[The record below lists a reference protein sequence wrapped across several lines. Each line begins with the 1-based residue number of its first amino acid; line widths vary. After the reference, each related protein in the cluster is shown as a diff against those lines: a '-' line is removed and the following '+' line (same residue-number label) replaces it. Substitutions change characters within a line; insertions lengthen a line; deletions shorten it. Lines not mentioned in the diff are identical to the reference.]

1 MVRSSS
7 GLPHSL
13 DKLFADQPE
22 TIQLP
27 NGLTVTFQQVPAQ
40 PVVSVQAWIKTGSI
54 HEDQHLGS
62 GMSHFLE
69 HMLFKGTRKR
79 KPGEIA
85 AEVQRF
91 GGQIN
96 AYTAFDRTVY
106 YIDGPSEALGQTLE
120 LLADLTLNAA
130 LPLEELEKE
139 REVILREI
147 DMTLDDPDRLVSRA
161 LFSTAYKVHPFRYP
175 VIGHKELFERVNR
188 EVLLDYYKS
197 RYQPENMVL
206 SIAGHF
212 DREELLREIDQ
223 TFGAASRHVVK
234 PVSVQQE
241 PNQLAFRETRLF
253 GDYNTARGLLAF
265 KLPSMRHPDSPAL
278 DIMTTIIGSG
288 HSGRLRQRLRE
299 ELQLV
304 YGISATTWN
313 PGLPGLL
320 WINYHCSAEK
330 AKAAEQA
337 ILDTCHAFAN
347 NGFTEDELEK
357 ALRFASVS
365 EIHTRQT
372 ASGLASRLGLVT
384 AIVGDPN
391 YPLKYF
397 QRIHELTASDL
408 SEVAGRYFKEDS
420 LTVSSLLP
428 ESCKI
433 VARESK
439 LSSETNP
446 FQEKMLANGARLIW
460 QKDDRLPRTWMRFA
474 ALGGALY
481 EEPKTR
487 GSTSLLSTMLTRDTE
502 FQTAAEV
509 AEALESSGGF
519 MVEAS
524 GNNTF
529 SIGIEVMPDAI
540 DQGVRALNDAL
551 LHPAFSEDTLARE
564 MEAQVAHI
572 QELQDEVL
580 DFGRLEL
587 RKKFYGDHPFATI
600 PYGTEDSIA
609 QIDAA
614 CLKNL
619 YKSLMC
625 GSNAVLVISGD
636 FDPDEDL
643 PKLEKLLLRL
653 PDQDFEKKDVPFT
666 GPASTGCHRVK
677 MDREQAVVFEAYPDT
692 GLKPE
697 NEVVGSVLDELL
709 SDMSGPLFRAV
720 REEQSLAYYVGASRL
735 LGIQFGTFYLYAG
748 THPSSVDDV
757 FACFDQELQR
767 IREGDVNEEELQ
779 AAITR
784 LKVHN
789 RFSLQSPAGRVN
801 RVALNAIYE
810 KPIMDWLSYEE
821 RLNAVTLQD
830 IVDFATTYLS
840 KDKQLR
846 LVVSPN

>member
-22 TIQLP
+22 TLELP
-27 NGLTVTFQQVPAQ
+27 NGLTVTFQQIPSQ

-62 GMSHFLE
+62 GLSHFLE

-120 LLADLTLNAA
+120 LLADLTLNAS

-161 LFSTAYKVHPFRYP
+161 LFSTAYKLHPFRYP
-175 VIGHKELFERVNR
+175 VIGHRELFERVNR
-188 EVLLDYYKS
+188 DVLLDYYKS

-206 SIAGHF
+206 SIAGNF
-212 DREELLREIDQ
+212 DRQELLDLVSE
-223 TFGAASRHVVK
+223 TFGSASRHVVR

-241 PNQLAFRETRLF
+241 PNQLAFRESRLF

-265 KLPSMRHPDSPAL
+265 KIPSMRHPDAPAL

-299 ELQLV
+299 ELGLV

-320 WINYHCSAEK
+320 WINYHCSPDKAQEAES
-330 AKAAEQA
+330 A
-337 ILDTCHAFAN
+337 ILEACHAFAD

-357 ALRFASVS
+357 AMRFASVS

-384 AIVGDPN
+384 AVVGDPN
-391 YPLKYF
+391 YPIKYF
-397 QRIHELTASDL
+397 QKIHQLKASDL
-408 SEVAGRYFKEDS
+408 SVMAGRYFNDDC
-420 LTVSSLLP
+420 LTASSLLP
-428 ESCKI
+428 EECNT
-433 VARESK
+433 VARETTAATK
-439 LSSETNP
+439 ENP
-446 FQEKMLANGARLIW
+446 FLEKKLANGARLIW
-460 QKDDRLPRTWMRFA
+460 QKDDRLPRTWMRLA
-474 ALGGALY
+474 ALGGALH
-481 EEPKTR
+481 EDQKTR

-502 FQTAAEV
+502 FQTASEV
-509 AEALESSGGF
+509 AEGLESGGGF

-529 SIGIEVMPDAI
+529 SIGIEVMPDSI
-540 DQGVRALNDAL
+540 DQGIRALNDAL
-551 LHPAFSEDTLARE
+551 LHPAFNEDTLARE
-564 MEAQVAHI
+564 AEAQIAHI

-580 DFGRLEL
+580 DYGRLQL
-587 RKKFYGDHPFATI
+587 RSMFYGDHPFAII
-600 PYGTEDSIA
+600 PYGTEKSVKK
-609 QIDAA
+609 IDTD
-614 CLKNL
+614 CLKSL
-619 YKSLMC
+619 YASLMC

-636 FDPDEDL
+636 FDPEEDL

-653 PDQDFEKKDVPFT
+653 PGKTFEKQDVPFSGPQKT
-666 GPASTGCHRVK
+666 GYHRVR

-697 NEVVGSVLDELL
+697 NEIVGSLLDELL

-720 REEQSLAYYVGASRL
+720 REEKSLAYYVGASRL
-735 LGIQFGTFYLYAG
+735 LGINFGTFYLYAG
-748 THPSSVDDV
+748 THPSSVDEV

-767 IREGDVNEEELQ
+767 IRDGNVSEEELQ

-789 RFSLQSPAGRVN
+789 RFSLQSPSGRVN
-801 RVALNAIYE
+801 RVALNAVYN
-810 KPIMDWLSYEE
+810 KPIMDWLGYEQ
-821 RLNAVTLQD
+821 RLNAVTTRD
-830 IVDFATTYLS
+830 VVDFANTYLTL
-840 KDKQLR
+840 DKQLR
-846 LVVSPN
+846 LVVSPK